1 MNKLKSIFLLFI
13 ATGMTFT
20 TMSACSDDDNEV
32 LPVLNDA
39 NSETEVA
46 TVVVPPGDKIFF
58 DFKTNTSQDSAESMI
73 NLSGMYGS
81 SLNNSRSDI
90 YKMGYFDLEDSS
102 IENLKLA
109 DILEASITATNDF
122 SIDAS
127 SAGAPA
133 TGPTWIIYD
142 FQNNHAV
149 YPTPDRY
156 IVMYKGAE
164 LNNQADELY
173 VLNAESVVAA
183 QGTATYEINVKKFI
197 KK

>member
-1 MNKLKSIFLLFI
+1 MNKLKPIFLLLI
-13 ATGMTFT
+13 ATGITFT
-20 TMSACSDDDNEV
+20 ITSACSDDDNEI

-39 NSETEVA
+39 NSDTEIA
-46 TVVVPPGDKIFF
+46 EIVVPPGDKIFF

-81 SLNNSRSDI
+81 SLSNSRSDT
-90 YKMGYFDLEDSS
+90 YNMGYFDLEDSS
-102 IENLKLA
+102 IEDLKLA
-109 DILEASITATNDF
+109 DILEATVTATNDF

-149 YPTPDRY
+149 YPTPNRY
-156 IVMYKGAE
+156 IVMYKGPA

-197 KK
+197 KE